1 MIDFVKELSA
11 CRVEGTKLPFYPEKV
26 QGYTEKEVE
35 LIAKN
40 LNLDIHGQFREFL
53 LQMGR
58 CSGGLIWSDEFYM
71 YKNLWNPN
79 KFRHVQQSEKEDL
92 GYILTSKGKLDPV
105 DMKMFYLSRE
115 YETYFYY
122 LLTAENDDF
131 IWSLHDAD
139 DCVLEKTNITLL
151 EYLKDYVFEKT
162 KRNRFVDFGLT
173 EEQINRSI
181 TGRLL

>member
-11 CRVEGTKLPFYPEKV
+11 CRVEGTQLPFYPEKV
-26 QGYTEKEVE
+26 QGYTEQEVE

-58 CSGGLIWSDEFYM
+58 CSGGLLWSDEFYM
-71 YKNLWNPN
+71 YDYRCKKDFFINYQKN
-79 KFRHVQQSEKEDL
+79 VKEDD
-92 GYILTSKGKLDPV
+92 YIIDNHGKLDPLG
-105 DMKMFYLSRE
+105 MKIFYLSRE
-115 YETYFYY
+115 NETYFNY
-122 LLTAENDDF
+122 LFTAENDDF
-131 IWSLHDAD
+131 IWSLHDVD
-139 DCVLEKTNITLL
+139 DSVLEKTNITLL
-151 EYLKDYVFEKT
+151 EYLKFYVFQKT
-162 KRNRFVDFGLT
+162 KETRFIDFDLT

>member
-11 CRVEGTKLPFYPEKV
+11 CRVEGTQLPFYPEKV
-26 QGYTEKEVE
+26 QGYTEQEID
-35 LIAKN
+35 LIAEHCN
-40 LNLDIHGQFREFL
+40 INIHGQFREFL
-53 LQMGR
+53 LQMGK
-58 CSGGLIWSDEFYM
+58 CSGGLVWGEEFYM
-71 YKNLWNPN
+71 YKNLWSPN
-79 KFRHVQQSEKEDL
+79 KFIHAQQSEKADL

-105 DMKMFYLSRE
+105 DMKMFYLSKE

-151 EYLKDYVFEKT
+151 EYLKDYVFQKT
-162 KRNRFVDFGLT
+162 KDTRFINFDLT

>member
-11 CRVEGTKLPFYPEKV
+11 CRIEDTQLPFYPEKV
-26 QGYTEKEVE
+26 QGYTEQEVE
-35 LIAKN
+35 LIAAN

-53 LQMGR
+53 LQMGK
-58 CSGGLIWSDEFYM
+58 CSGGLLWSDEFYM
-71 YKNLWNPN
+71 YNYRAKNDFFINYQINVKKDDYLFDN
-79 KFRHVQQSEKEDL
+79 H
-92 GYILTSKGKLDPV
+92 GKLDPIK
-105 DMKMFYLSRE
+105 MKIFYLSRE
-115 YETYFYY
+115 HETYYNF

-139 DCVLEKTNITLL
+139 DSVVEKTNITLL
-151 EYLKDYVFEKT
+151 EYLKDYVFQKT
-162 KRNRFVDFGLT
+162 KDTRFIDFDLT

>member
-11 CRVEGTKLPFYPEKV
+11 CRVEGTQLPFYPDKV
-26 QGYTEKEVE
+26 QGYTEQEVE

-53 LQMGR
+53 FQMGR
-58 CSGGLIWSDEFYM
+58 CSGGLLWGDEFKM
-71 YKNLWNPN
+71 YNSQWNLDDFQDYQ
-79 KFRHVQQSEKEDL
+79 KCIKEDDEMCD
-92 GYILTSKGKLDPV
+92 SEGKIDPFE
-105 DMKMFYLSRE
+105 KKIFGLSRE
-115 YETYFYY
+115 YETYFYF

-151 EYLKDYVFEKT
+151 EYLKDYVFQKT
-162 KRNRFVDFGLT
+162 KDTRFIDFDLT
-173 EEQINRSI
+173 EEQINRCI